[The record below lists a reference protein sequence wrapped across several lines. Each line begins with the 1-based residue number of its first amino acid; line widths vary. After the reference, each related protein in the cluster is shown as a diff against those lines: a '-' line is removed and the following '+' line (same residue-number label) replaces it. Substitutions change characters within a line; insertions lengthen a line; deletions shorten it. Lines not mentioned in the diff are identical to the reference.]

1 MGGTF
6 YITDE
11 NISLPG
17 ARWRCRALSSWLPG
31 VEEWRSTPTPGSQMA
46 VQSTC
51 QLAPGSGRVALN
63 SHSRESNGGAEHLPV
78 GPREWKS
85 SARLSLPGVKWRCRA
100 LSSWPP
106 GVEEWRST
114 PTPGSQRA
122 VQSTFQLA
130 PGSGRVALDF
140 HSRDSNGGAEH
151 FPVGSRE
158 WKSGARLSLP
168 GVKWRCRVL
177 SSWLPGVEEWRWTFT
192 PGSGSVALEFTPG
205 SQMAVQEASQ
215 WTSGSPGVN

>member
-6 YITDE
+6 YKTDE

-17 ARWRCRALSSWLPG
+17 ARWRCRALSSW
-31 VEEWRSTPTPGSQMA
+31 
-46 VQSTC
+46 
-51 QLAPGSGRVALN
+51 
-63 SHSRESNGGAEHLPV
+63 
-78 GPREWKS
+78 
-85 SARLSLPGVKWRCRA
+85 
-100 LSSWPP
+100 PP

-114 PTPGSQRA
+114 FTPGSQMA

-140 HSRDSNGGAEH
+140 HSRESNGGAER

-168 GVKWRCRVL
+168 GVKWRCRAL
-177 SSWLPGVEEWRWTFT
+177 STWLPRVEAWRWNSLLGVRWWCRKHRSGL
-192 PGSGSVALEFTPG
+192 PGARESTETKPNPV
-205 SQMAVQEASQ
+205 
-215 WTSGSPGVN
+215 

>member
-1 MGGTF
+1 M
-6 YITDE
+6 
-11 NISLPG
+11 
-17 ARWRCRALSSWLPG
+17 
-31 VEEWRSTPTPGSQMA
+31 
-46 VQSTC
+46 QSTF

-63 SHSRESNGGAEHLPV
+63 SHSRESNGGGEHLPV

-85 SARLSLPGVKWRCRA
+85 GARLSLPGVKWRCRA

-106 GVEEWRST
+106 GVEKWRST

-140 HSRDSNGGAEH
+140 HSRESNGGAEH

-158 WKSGARLSLP
+158 WKCGAGLSLP
-168 GVKWRCRVL
+168 GVEAWRWN
-177 SSWLPGVEEWRWTFT
+177 SLPGVRWQCRKLRSGL
-192 PGSGSVALEFTPG
+192 PGARESTETKPNPV
-205 SQMAVQEASQ
+205 
-215 WTSGSPGVN
+215 